1 MSEENSGVRR
11 VKSTEVMDQLNKGSL
26 VKSFVNM
33 LQPIC
38 KSADIVEVSEPVSD
52 CRESQNFTL
61 VSVE

>member
-1 MSEENSGVRR
+1 M
-11 VKSTEVMDQLNKGSL
+11 KSTEVMDQLNKGSL